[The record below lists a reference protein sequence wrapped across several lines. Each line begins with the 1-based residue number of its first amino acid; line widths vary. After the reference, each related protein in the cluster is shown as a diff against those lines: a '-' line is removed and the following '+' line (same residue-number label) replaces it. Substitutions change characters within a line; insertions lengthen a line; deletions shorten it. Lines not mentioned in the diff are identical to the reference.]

1 MYASHVSL
9 FMQSATL
16 QHAMSSFFF
25 FMSTPPGL
33 KLNAARCRTYLF
45 MVTLASSVC

>member
-25 FMSTPPGL
+25 FYVHATWFEI
-33 KLNAARCRTYLF
+33 KCRAL
-45 MVTLASSVC
+45 